1 MPVLTRDF
9 PLIEGVFEVPTQ
21 GVKPNTKFELCRMQM
36 VTMEE
41 LQILTLLYQPL
52 IGPVAVSLY
61 LTLNTLANRS
71 HSFEYD
77 HHFLLQMLNLSI
89 EDVLELR
96 YKLEAVGLVQVYLD
110 KEEQVLTY
118 RLKKPM
124 QAKDFFSDGII
135 NVFLNLKVGN
145 PEYQQLK
152 QLFIQEPLQIQG
164 ENISKPFNEVFDT
177 TILMRSSAMLQA
189 SPLPTNKADKKGVVL
204 ELSFDKELLFSLL
217 QQFGMDETIVSQ
229 KLLDQIN
236 RIAFLYKLDEHELA
250 RLIFDAL
257 DADGFVNLDLFRKQ
271 AKQYFQFLNKGK
283 PVEVVDV
290 PKVISENSMDAQQE
304 HLSKEKQLLLVLSQH
319 PLEFLRFK
327 QHQKEPVPADRQ
339 LVEWLVVDQQMAAGV
354 VNVLIDY
361 VLNISDGRLPKQ
373 LVEKIAGEW
382 QRKEIDTTEKAIAQV
397 KATLKAKQKRDME
410 KTTPAATKVYPKATR
425 VVRKEQV
432 PDWLNSEDQVKE
444 NKKSLTDD
452 DLQKIERMKE
462 LQNQL
467 LNQKG

>member
-1 MPVLTRDF
+1 
-9 PLIEGVFEVPTQ
+9 
-21 GVKPNTKFELCRMQM
+21 MQR
-36 VTMEE
+36 VTTEE
-41 LQILTLLYQPL
+41 LQILILLYQPL
-52 IGPVAVSLY
+52 IGPVATSFY
-61 LTLNTLANRS
+61 LTLNTLATRGQEE
-71 HSFEYD
+71 EYA
-77 HHFLLQMLNLSI
+77 HHFLLQMLNISMDDLI
-89 EDVLELR
+89 EFR
-96 YKLEAVGLVQVYLD
+96 HKLEAVGLIQVYCHKGDGTLAYS
-110 KEEQVLTY
+110 V
-118 RLKKPM
+118 RKPM
-124 QAKDFFSDGII
+124 QAKEFFNDGII
-135 NVFLNLKVGN
+135 NVFLNLKVGH

-152 QLFIQEPLQIQG
+152 RLFAEEAPEIEG

-189 SPLPTNKADKKGVVL
+189 SPLPTNQTDKKGVTL

-217 QQFGMDETIVSQ
+217 HQFGMDETMVSQ

-257 DADGFVNLDLFRKQ
+257 DTDGFVNLELFRKQ

-283 PVEVVDV
+283 PVEVVEV
-290 PKVISENSMDAQQE
+290 PQVNPENLSHTPEQE
-304 HLSKEKQLLLVLSQH
+304 QLSKEKQLLLVLSQH

-397 KATLKAKQKRDME
+397 KATLKAKHKRELE
-410 KTTPAATKVYPKATR
+410 KTVPAANKVYAKPTR

-432 PDWLNSEDQVKE
+432 PDWLKEQGATQED
-444 NKKSLTDD
+444 KKSLSDD

-467 LNQKG
+467 LNKKG